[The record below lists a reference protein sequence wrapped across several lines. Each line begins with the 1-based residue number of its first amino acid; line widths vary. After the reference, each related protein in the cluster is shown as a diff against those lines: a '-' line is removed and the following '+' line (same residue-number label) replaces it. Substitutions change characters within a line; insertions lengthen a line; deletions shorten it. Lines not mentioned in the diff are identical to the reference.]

1 MKSSHISLCF
11 PDSKRAC
18 FACCPPIR
26 PAGYEHLPYKNIL
39 KRILRENTRDFN
51 KRDRAIVPITGFSC
65 WALGYPDKAYRLIG
79 CLLHPAQNGGRD
91 LRYRVNYGEKC
102 RRETCPQAKTFAAL
116 NKDLQVFWLQI
127 AAGLDTFSYSS
138 RIFNPLFNML
148 DWGDGLLSQIAVK
161 ERKKSFTWRSF
172 RSSYPFFSTDL
183 LPRGNAYLLNCAT
196 KNGNLRV
203 LKNSRFKTA
212 LEIFSHSLSAHLN
225 RLVPLKP
232 EGPFVHLLDLDPC
245 FLDFLRLSVHHRR
258 ITPEKALDLKEIVDT
273 EIQKFLGG
281 LL

>member
-39 KRILRENTRDFN
+39 KRVLRENTRAFN
-51 KRDRAIVPITGFSC
+51 KRDRAIAPITGFSC
-65 WALGYPDKAYRLIG
+65 WALGYLDKACQLIG

-102 RRETCPQAKTFAAL
+102 QRETCSQAKTFAAL
-116 NKDLQVFWLQI
+116 NEDLQVFWLQMV
-127 AAGLDTFSYSS
+127 AGLDTFSYSS
-138 RIFNPLFNML
+138 RKFNPLFNML
-148 DWGDGLLSQIAVK
+148 DWGDGLLSQIADK
-161 ERKKSFTWRSF
+161 ELDRSFTWRSF
-172 RSSYPFFSTDL
+172 SSSYPFFSTDL
-183 LPRGNAYLLNCAT
+183 PPRGNAYLVNCAT
-196 KNGNLRV
+196 KNGDLNL

-212 LEIFSHSLSAHLN
+212 LEIFSHSLSTHLN
-225 RLVPLKP
+225 RLVPSKP
-232 EGPFVHLLDLDPC
+232 EGPFVHLLGLDPC
-245 FLDFLRLSVHHRR
+245 FLDFLRLTVHHRR
-258 ITPEKALDLKEIVDT
+258 LTPEKALVLKEIVDT

-281 LL
+281 QA